1 MYALSGYIKIK
12 EIITRLLT
20 ALYRKAFIL
29 SPVYRVF
36 FSDFRF
42 FRKGNFCP
50 VCLKIYGSD
59 DELQSPMICCDICD
73 RWIHTGMLDL
83 KFYSRYTQNDLFH
96 IKSVQDI
103 GFGMKPFLKFSFLFP
118 RSEQILQS
126 TDFAGIFSPIF

>member
-103 GFGMKPFLKFSFLFP
+103 GFCKIFCWNFFAN
-118 RSEQILQS
+118 IL
-126 TDFAGIFSPIF
+126 TETIVLLRCIKKYNKH